1 MSFFSG
7 AWKAVTTVSG
17 GLAKKVWGSFG
28 LYLGYIAIG
37 ITIALGCAAVWF
49 YHQNTTLHESV
60 GALNKTVE
68 QRGAVIEDLKHN
80 NSQQDKA
87 INELT
92 ELRKTDKAVVNGLL
106 SDYRRISATTTDTK
120 AKIREL
126 EKRNAEVRS
135 YLNTPLPDSVR
146 RVLNGQPEAGSAV
159 PNRNKD

>member
-1 MSFFSG
+1 MSIFSG
-7 AWKAVTTVSG
+7 AWTMVKAVSG
-17 GLAKKVWGSFG
+17 GLVKKVWGSFG

-68 QRGAVIEDLKHN
+68 QRGTVIEDLKHN
-80 NSQQDKA
+80 NAQQDTA

-92 ELRKTDKAVVNGLL
+92 ELRKTDRAVVDGLL
-106 SDYRRISATTTDTK
+106 SDYRRINATTTDTK
-120 AKIREL
+120 EKIREL

-146 RVLNGQPEAGSAV
+146 RVLNGQQEARSAV
-159 PNRNKD
+159 SNSDKD